1 MMRKKEH
8 FGVDADTF
16 RPERWL
22 ENTAETV
29 QKYERVWE
37 LSFGAGRS
45 TCLGRGIALMELNKA
60 IVEVCFAFEVT
71 LRVLKC

>member
-1 MMRKKEH
+1 M
-8 FGVDADTF
+8 DADTF

-71 LRVLKC
+71 LGVLKC